1 MGKIATE
8 GEAAKI
14 GGTVTSTPTKG
25 CTWRRAIDLNCEVE
39 NTDDVEAEQL
49 VELDKLYKSSENYHF
64 AASAGLLMSIY
75 SSRILLKIE
84 YLLNCIVVGED
95 NYIDSDDSRDVVEYD
110 YEDEGG
116 KVQSIRF
123 TCLPNSYVQ
132 VDSDAP
138 NTRIDYKSGTWKDIY
153 MNRTGSFNQYSGQSI
168 IIVNYEAELL
178 FTFNM

>member
-25 CTWRRAIDLNCEVE
+25 CTWRRAIALNCEVE

-49 VELDKLYKSSENYHF
+49 VELNKLYKSSENYHF

-84 YLLNCIVVGED
+84 YLLNGVVVGED

-138 NTRIDYKSGTWKDIY
+138 STRIDYKSGTWKDIY
-153 MNRTGSFNQYSGQSI
+153 TNRTGSFNQYSGQSI